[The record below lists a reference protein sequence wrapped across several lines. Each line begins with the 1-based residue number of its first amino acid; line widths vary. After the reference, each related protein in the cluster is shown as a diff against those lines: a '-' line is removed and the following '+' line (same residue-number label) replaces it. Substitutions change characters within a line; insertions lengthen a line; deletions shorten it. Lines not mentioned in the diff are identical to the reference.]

1 MTRGIEIERER
12 EREREKSILPNTMD
26 RPLGRR
32 HGVAEGTRVLH
43 DGVLLAPAAV
53 AAEEHDGDAAL
64 VDAAA
69 ALLEGGRGD
78 VPRPDGG

>member
-1 MTRGIEIERER
+1 MSEERER
-12 EREREKSILPNTMD
+12 EYILPNAMD
-26 RPLGRR
+26 RPLGRG

-69 ALLEGGRGD
+69 ALLDDGRGD